1 MDNDTNNFI
10 LIYVY
15 SFNVR
20 YSFPSSS
27 FVVDKHE
34 SFIDG
39 ICGKG
44 LFELDTLVPQ
54 MERHLKGREKMK
66 EKEKT
71 TVNSLVD
78 FLY

>member
-1 MDNDTNNFI
+1 MYIHPMFGTHFLLVVLLLINMGVSSMD
-10 LIYVY
+10 YV
-15 SFNVR
+15 
-20 YSFPSSS
+20 
-27 FVVDKHE
+27 
-34 SFIDG
+34 
-39 ICGKG
+39 GKG